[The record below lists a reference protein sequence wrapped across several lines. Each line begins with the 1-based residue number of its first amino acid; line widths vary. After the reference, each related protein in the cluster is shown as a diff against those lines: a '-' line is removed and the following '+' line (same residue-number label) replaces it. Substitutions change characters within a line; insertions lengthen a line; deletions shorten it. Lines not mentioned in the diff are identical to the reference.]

1 MRTSMS
7 QPRQVLPGQFYMLT
21 RRCAQRMFLL
31 RPDDATNNAFI
42 YCLALAAI
50 KFGVEV
56 LFTLAESNHHHTI
69 IFDRYGHVSAFL
81 EHFHKL
87 VARSQNALRG
97 RWENF
102 WAAQEPCVTRLLDR
116 DAVIDKLIY
125 AAINPVKDRLVE
137 RVHHWPGVNTWSAFV
152 HRRSITATR
161 PRHFFRASMP
171 AQATLKLVIP
181 PELGDAGEVVRE
193 VRERVEVIEE
203 QVRTERMANGASVIG
218 RRRVLAQSWK
228 DCPTSFEP
236 RRERRPRFA
245 GKPEVRIPALAS
257 YRAFLW
263 AYRYAR
269 DRWRRGLDAVF
280 PAGTYWLTRFAHV
293 QVAAT

>member
-1 MRTSMS
+1 MCQRVS

-42 YCLALAAI
+42 YCLALAAS
-50 KFGVEV
+50 KFGIDV

-102 WAAQEPCVTRLLDR
+102 WAAQEPCITRLLDR
-116 DAVIDKLIY
+116 DAVIEKLIY
-125 AAINPVKDRLVE
+125 AASNPVKDRLVE
-137 RVHHWPGVNTWSAFV
+137 RVHHWPGVNTWSAFI
-152 HRRSITATR
+152 HRRSINATR
-161 PRHFFRASMP
+161 PRHFFRSSMP
-171 AQATLKLVIP
+171 AEVTLDLVIP
-181 PELGDAGEVVRE
+181 PELGAPDDVVRE
-193 VRERVEVIEE
+193 VRAGVEAIEE
-203 QVRTERMANGASVIG
+203 RMRSERMASGASVIG
-218 RRRVLAQSWK
+218 RRRLLAQSWK
-228 DCPTSFEP
+228 ECPESFER

-245 GKPEVRIPALAS
+245 GATHVRVPALES
-257 YRAFLW
+257 YRSFLW
-263 AYRYAR
+263 AYKYAR

-280 PAGTYWLTRFAHV
+280 PPGTYWLSRFALV
-293 QVAAT
+293 QVAPT

>member
-1 MRTSMS
+1 
-7 QPRQVLPGQFYMLT
+7 MLT

-42 YCLALAAI
+42 YCLALAAS
-50 KFGVEV
+50 KFGVDV

-69 IFDRYGHVSAFL
+69 IFDRHGHVSAFL

-102 WAAQEPCVTRLLDR
+102 WAAQEPCVTRLLGR

-137 RVHHWPGVNTWSAFV
+137 RVHQWPGINAWVAFV
-152 HRRSITATR
+152 HQRSITATR

-171 AQATLKLVIP
+171 AAVTLELAVP
-181 PELGDAGEVVRE
+181 HELGDAAEVVRE
-193 VRERVEVIEE
+193 VREGVEAIEV
-203 QVRTERMANGASVIG
+203 QMRTERMADGSRVIG
-218 RRRVLAQSWK
+218 RRRVLEQSWK
-228 DCPTSFEP
+228 DCPTSFER

-245 GKPEVRIPALAS
+245 GATHVRVPALAS
-257 YRAFLW
+257 YRSFLW
-263 AYRYAR
+263 AYKHAR

-280 PAGTYWLTRFAHV
+280 PPGTYWLMRFAYV
-293 QVAAT
+293 QVEPT